1 MTASDPSFHFN
12 SFEIPLDAYNE
23 AENLLSY
30 DITTRRPLLVLEALL
45 LFGKENI
52 EWKATQIQSRSK
64 DGNPMSPLH
73 RNNLHYHQNSN
84 TIRFWKHSPR

>member
-1 MTASDPSFHFN
+1 MAASDSNFRFN

-30 DITTRRPLLVLEALL
+30 DITTRPPLSVLEALL

-52 EWKATQIQSRSK
+52 EWMTAQIQSRSRI
-64 DGNPMSPLH
+64 GNPMSPLH
-73 RNNLHYHQNSN
+73 QNNLHYHRNSN
-84 TIRFWKHSPR
+84 TI